1 MPLDVEMLLGKP
13 GEGGKGQGFA
23 YVASSELD
31 PLLGCPN
38 FTNGWVF
45 FFIRWNIRIYKL
57 LKSVG
62 AEVCWEHQ
70 QALFWFSY
78 LPGEEHHL
86 NFKDDLQTL
95 GLE

>member
-13 GEGGKGQGFA
+13 GEGEKGQGFA

-45 FFIRWNIRIYKL
+45 FFYKVEYKNI
-57 LKSVG
+57 
-62 AEVCWEHQ
+62 
-70 QALFWFSY
+70 QAT
-78 LPGEEHHL
+78 EEC
-86 NFKDDLQTL
+86 
-95 GLE
+95 GC